1 MKGKMLK
8 QSYEKAEITVS
19 LYELSDVITTSVFSD
34 VDNGDDNGWV

>member
-8 QSYEKAEITVS
+8 QGYEKAEITVS

-34 VDNGDDNGWV
+34 DNVDDNSWA